1 MKKLALLLCLC
12 LVIGA
17 LFSCGD
23 KGNDGGNANGGND
36 AAHTHTYEDT
46 WSSDVAGHWYNL
58 TCDCDEDVTKIEHTD
73 KNNDGACD
81 ICEFSNHKHTYSED
95 WTADCTYH
103 WNAASCG
110 HIIAGANK
118 AEHDDADEDGKCDE
132 CNYIIEDIHT
142 HVYATEWTYE
152 NGYHYHAAL
161 CEHASVI
168 ADKTACTANEA
179 GFCTVCN
186 GQVFVIDENDLG
198 AIIAAAAA
206 QRDHVTSGTFKFH
219 RGGDLPVLDNHT
231 YFTLGNNGSYMRYVD
246 MVPGVNEDGISGIYY
261 TTYHRWYELLAD
273 SDIFAVQS
281 EGTLFEYTN
290 EDGENEY
297 IAYANPS
304 EITVYASTAEQMEGP
319 YYQLSDLE
327 LNNHY
332 VLEEVLLALYNMYTS
347 DLAREKDINFDPD
360 NNKVHF
366 NCGYLVVNEVQ
377 GSENAGGSQGEGEN
391 SDRVTETVYLCKYY
405 TIDVS
410 FTYTDAFEI
419 IEATMSVGAYTDQ
432 QLQGDNGT
440 IAPDFSY
447 NHETGEVIWSGSQRS
462 DDYSIMVSQVVG
474 ERTYTTAYPKE
485 AIVPQS
491 FELFYNDQPING
503 TLEIVTGVTAHFV
516 PGKLVPITA
525 EYKFLDASQIRF
537 SLINNATGM
546 PCEYNVWYF
555 DGTISV
561 FLTEDGSYTLHYSYG
576 EMQKSIQ
583 INSSTPVP
591 ASVETHVFYEESGW
605 GSTWLE
611 VNDNTATTSVT
622 VNVGETVYITAR
634 VLPTICG
641 ATWRYIGQN
650 TTWATLEGVMVFN
663 ESLESYDDVVAF
675 TANAAGTYTIT
686 FVCSEKTSIRTTF
699 TVTVVDPTAE

>member
-23 KGNDGGNANGGND
+23 KGNDSGNANGGSD

-58 TCDCDEDVTKIEHTD
+58 TCDCDEDVTKIDHAD

-110 HIIAGANK
+110 HIVAGANK
-118 AEHDDADEDGKCDE
+118 AEHDDADKDGKCDE

-168 ADKTACTANEA
+168 ADKTACTTNDA

-186 GQVFVIDENDLG
+186 GQVFVVNENDLG

-219 RGGDLPVLDNHT
+219 RGGGLPVLDNIT
-231 YFTLGNNGSYMRYVD
+231 YFTLGNNGSYIRYVD
-246 MVPGVNEDGISGIYY
+246 MVPGVNERGISGTYY
-261 TTYHRWYELLAD
+261 TTYHRWYELLED
-273 SDIFAVQS
+273 NNIFAVQS
-281 EGTLFEYTN
+281 EGTLFAYTN
-290 EDGENEY
+290 ADDEIEY

-304 EITVYASTAEQMEGP
+304 EIVAYDSTAEQMEGP

-347 DLAREKDINFDPD
+347 ELSDNKNIIFDTE

-366 NCGYLVVNEVQ
+366 TCGYLVVNEIE
-377 GSENAGGSQGEGEN
+377 GSETAGGTQEN
-391 SDRVTETVYLCKYY
+391 VGDNPDRVTEISYQCKYY

-419 IEATMSVGAYTDQ
+419 VEATMSVGAYTDQ
-432 QLQGDNGT
+432 QLQGDNGV
-440 IAPDFSY
+440 IPPDFTY
-447 NHETGEVIWSGSQRS
+447 DHETGEITWTGRQES

-491 FELFYNDQPING
+491 FELFYNGQPING
-503 TLEIVTGVTAHFV
+503 TLDIVTGVIADFT

-525 EYKFLDASQIRF
+525 EYKFLDANQIRF
-537 SLINNATGM
+537 SLINNTTGQ

-561 FLTEDGSYTLHYSYG
+561 FLTEDGSYTLNYSYG
-576 EMQKSIQ
+576 EMQNSIQ
-583 INSSTPVP
+583 INAITPTLS
-591 ASVETHVFYEESGW
+591 SVETHVFYLAVGW
-605 GSTWLE
+605 GTTWLE
-611 VNDNTATTSVT
+611 VNDTTATTSIDVK
-622 VNVGETVYITAR
+622 VNETVYLTAR

-641 ATWRYIGQN
+641 ATWRCIGQN
-650 TTWATLEGVMVFN
+650 ITWATLEGVMVFN
-663 ESLESYDDVVAF
+663 ESLESYDDVIAF
-675 TANAAGTYTIT
+675 TADAAGTNTMT
-686 FVCSEKTSIRTTF
+686 FLCTEDSKIRTTI
-699 TVTVVDPTAE
+699 TINVTE